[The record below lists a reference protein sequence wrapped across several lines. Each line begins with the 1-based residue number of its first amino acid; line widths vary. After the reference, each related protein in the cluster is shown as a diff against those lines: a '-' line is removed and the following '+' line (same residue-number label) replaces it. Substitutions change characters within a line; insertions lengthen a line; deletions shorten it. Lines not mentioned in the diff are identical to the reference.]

1 MHSLR
6 EKMKDYLKMAQ
17 FSAMTLTTLV
27 NDLMDQ
33 AKMETSTFSIHQEY
47 FNLVEVVTQA
57 F

>member
-1 MHSLR
+1 
-6 EKMKDYLKMAQ
+6 MKDYLKMAQ